1 MDGIVMG
8 KKTQTLME
16 RPTFA
21 DDDARLGRRHQEL
34 VLDLVLAVARHA
46 AHDARTGTARGG
58 VLAPLAG
65 AASAASAAAS
75 SAASAA
81 GAAAARRAAAG
92 TAAVRRAVHAAGSGA
107 AHAAHAAARP
117 APASSHL
124 AVASL
129 ERQDKEQKKTRQ

>member
-1 MDGIVMG
+1 MG

-65 AASAASAAAS
+65 AASAASAA
-75 SAASAA
+75 